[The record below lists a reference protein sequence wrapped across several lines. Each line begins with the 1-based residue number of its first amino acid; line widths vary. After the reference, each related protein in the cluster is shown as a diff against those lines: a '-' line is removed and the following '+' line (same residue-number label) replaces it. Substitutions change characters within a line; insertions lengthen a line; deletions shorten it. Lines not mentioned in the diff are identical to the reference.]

1 MDFEKVFAPA
11 IKTQKKEPIDDL
23 LAETQKEKYTD
34 DSFDD
39 LLDQLSELGLVE
51 MREKLEDQLLDE
63 IYEQKTMTMTDACRY
78 VESLIQKRKNA
89 LELLR
94 AGLSSQEKDR
104 DVIKARFRM
113 IYDIDASTADQEL
126 FLGSGN
132 IARVYKLAS
141 QPGLCVKKVVNDE
154 SYARENSVSQEARFL
169 NDLSGFEVEG
179 VRTPFVKETI
189 SGGDL
194 TVIVMEELDAVNFEL
209 AARGKA
215 PLPPQFDIHDF
226 FDRLKKYITV
236 LHEQKQIF
244 HRDLAP
250 RNIMICNKTG
260 KPFVIDFGK
269 SAYADDVKNADMA
282 RDMDLAGIEA
292 SRSMMRQFLEANSGV
307 GK

>member
-1 MDFEKVFAPA
+1 MNFEKVFVPVA
-11 IKTQKKEPIDDL
+11 KTQKREPVEDSLAKTHKETY
-23 LAETQKEKYTD
+23 ED

-51 MREKLEDQLLDE
+51 ARKKLEDQLLDAV
-63 IYEQKTMTMTDACRY
+63 YEQKTMTMADACFH
-78 VESLIQKRKNA
+78 VENLIQKRKNA

-104 DVIKARFRM
+104 DVIKTRLRM
-113 IYDIDASTADQEL
+113 VYDIDASTADQDL
-126 FLGSGN
+126 FLGAGN
-132 IARVYKLAS
+132 IARVYKLAH
-141 QPGLCVKKVVNDE
+141 QPGLCVKKVINNE
-154 SYARENSVSQEARFL
+154 GYAKENSVSQEARFL
-169 NDLSGFEVEG
+169 NELSGFEVAG

-215 PLPPQFDIHDF
+215 PLPPDFDMNDF
-226 FDRLKKYITV
+226 FDRLKTYIKT

-244 HRDLAP
+244 HNDLAP

-260 KPFVIDFGK
+260 RPFIIDFGK
-269 SAYADDVKNADMA
+269 SARADDVKNVDMA

-292 SRSMMRQFLEANSGV
+292 SRSMMRQFLDANNGM

>member
-1 MDFEKVFAPA
+1 MSFEKNFVPA
-11 IKTQKKEPIDDL
+11 KIQKKESAENFLPI
-23 LAETQKEKYTD
+23 TQKETYTD

-39 LLDQLSELGLVE
+39 LLNQLSELGLVE
-51 MREKLEDQLLDE
+51 MREKLEDQLLDDV
-63 IYEQKTMTMTDACRY
+63 YERKIMTMADACCY
-78 VESLIQKRKNA
+78 VENLIQKRKNA
-89 LELLR
+89 LEFLR

-104 DVIKARFRM
+104 DVIKARLRM
-113 IYDIDASTADQEL
+113 VYDIDASTADQEL

-132 IARVYKLAS
+132 IARVYKLAH
-141 QPGLCVKKVVNDE
+141 QPGLCVKKVINDV

-169 NDLSGFEVEG
+169 NELSGFEVAG

-215 PLPPQFDIHDF
+215 PLPPNFDINDF
-226 FDRLKKYITV
+226 FDRLKKYISA

-244 HRDLAP
+244 HNDLAP
-250 RNIMICNKTG
+250 RNIMICKKTG
-260 KPFVIDFGK
+260 MPFVIDFGK

-292 SRSMMRQFLEANSGV
+292 SRSMMRQFLDANSGV